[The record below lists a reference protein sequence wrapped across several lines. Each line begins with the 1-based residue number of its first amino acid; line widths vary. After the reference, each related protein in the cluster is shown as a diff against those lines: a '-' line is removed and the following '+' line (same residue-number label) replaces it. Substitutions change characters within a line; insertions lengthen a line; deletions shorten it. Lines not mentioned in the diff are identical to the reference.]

1 MPYTASEIT
10 QLLKE
15 WSDGDSEALD
25 RLIPLVIEDVREI
38 AQRALRH
45 ESPAHTLQPTALV
58 NEVYL
63 RLIKLRTV
71 QWQNRAHFLGEMARM
86 IRRLLV
92 DHARRHQSAKRGAGA
107 PKISLDEAFLE
118 SPVRPSELVALDE
131 ALETLAALNPRQHQV
146 VELKFFI
153 GLKLEDIA
161 EVLGVVRSTVISDWK
176 NARAWLLRELSRRDE
191 ED

>member
-1 MPYTASEIT
+1 MPYTESEIT
-10 QLLKE
+10 QLLQE
-15 WSDGDSEALD
+15 WSAGEPDALD
-25 RLIPLVIEDVREI
+25 RLIPLVIEDVRQI
-38 AQRALRH
+38 AERYLRH
-45 ESPAHTLQPTALV
+45 ESPDHTLQPTALV

-63 RLIKLRTV
+63 RLTRLRTV
-71 QWQNRAHFLGEMARM
+71 QWQNRSHFLGEMARM
-86 IRRLLV
+86 MRRLLV

-107 PKISLDEAFLE
+107 PKIPLDDALLKG
-118 SPVRPSELVALDE
+118 PVRPSELVALDD
-131 ALETLAALNPRQHQV
+131 ALETLATLSPRQHQV

-191 ED
+191 EE